1 MAHLNLDLDVLRT
14 LVTGLE
20 LGSFAKAADRLGRS
34 TSAISSQMKKLESQI
49 GKPVL
54 RKSGRGV
61 VLTATGEVVFAY
73 ARRLLELND
82 EALLAARDSELEGEI
97 RLGVLEDFG
106 EAVLTNV
113 LGRFAHIN
121 PKLRLQAGV
130 ARNAELLRQVECG
143 QLDLALAWVGDALA
157 VRARPVARLPLC
169 WIGREDSTFGR
180 KTREPIPLAML
191 DAPCP
196 LRTLATTA
204 LDKAGLP
211 WRIAFTSPSLAG
223 VWAAVGAGLGIS
235 VRTRA
240 GLPGRLRVLEGLPK
254 LPSIDLALYLA
265 GSSPGPAVERL
276 AHLLEE
282 SLLAAPHI
290 PPQ

>member
-14 LVTGLE
+14 LVTGIE

-34 TSAISSQMKKLESQI
+34 TSAVSSQLKKLEGQI
-49 GKPVL
+49 GKPIL

-61 VLTATGEVVFAY
+61 ALTSTGEVVFAY

-113 LGRFAHIN
+113 LSRFARIN
-121 PKLRLQAGV
+121 PKLRIQAGV
-130 ARNAELLRQVECG
+130 ARNAELLRQVDSAH
-143 QLDLALAWVGDALA
+143 LDLALAWVGDALA
-157 VRARPVARLPLC
+157 VRARQVARLPLC
-169 WIGREDSTFGR
+169 WIGREDSVIER
-180 KTREPIPLAML
+180 RQKEPIPLAML

-223 VWAAVGAGLGIS
+223 VWAAVGAGLGIT

-240 GLPGRLRVLEGLPK
+240 GLPGRLRPMEGLPK
-254 LPSIDLALYLA
+254 LPSIDLALYLS
-265 GSSPGPAVERL
+265 GSSPSPAVERL
-276 AHLLEE
+276 AGLIED
-282 SLLAAPHI
+282 SLLAAPSI
-290 PPQ
+290 PS

>member
-14 LVTGLE
+14 LVTGIE

-34 TSAISSQMKKLESQI
+34 TSAVSSQLKKLEGQI
-49 GKPVL
+49 GKPIL
-54 RKSGRGV
+54 QKSGRGV
-61 VLTATGEVVFAY
+61 ALTSTGEVVFAY

-113 LGRFAHIN
+113 LSRFAHIN
-121 PKLRLQAGV
+121 PKLRIQAGV
-130 ARNAELLRQVECG
+130 ARNAELLRQVDSAH
-143 QLDLALAWVGDALA
+143 LDLALAWVGDTLA
-157 VRARPVARLPLC
+157 VRARQVARLPLC
-169 WIGREDSTFGR
+169 WIGREDSVVER
-180 KTREPIPLAML
+180 RPKEPIPLAML

-223 VWAAVGAGLGIS
+223 VWAAVGAGLGIT

-240 GLPGRLRVLEGLPK
+240 GLPGRLRPMEGLPK
-254 LPSIDLALYLA
+254 LPSIDLALYLS
-265 GSSPGPAVERL
+265 GSSPSPAVERL
-276 AHLLEE
+276 ASLIED
-282 SLLAAPHI
+282 SLLAAPSI
-290 PPQ
+290 PS

>member
-14 LVTGLE
+14 LVTGIE

-34 TSAISSQMKKLESQI
+34 TSAVSSQLKKLEGQI
-49 GKPVL
+49 GKPIL

-61 VLTATGEVVFAY
+61 ALTSTGEVVFAY

-113 LGRFAHIN
+113 LSRFAHIN
-121 PKLRLQAGV
+121 PKLRIQAGV
-130 ARNAELLRQVECG
+130 ARNAELLRQVDSAH
-143 QLDLALAWVGDALA
+143 LDLALAWVGDALA
-157 VRARPVARLPLC
+157 VRARQVARLPLC
-169 WIGREDSTFGR
+169 WIGREDSVVER
-180 KTREPIPLAML
+180 RPKVPIPLAML

-204 LDKAGLP
+204 LDKAGVP

-223 VWAAVGAGLGIS
+223 VWAAVGAGLGIT

-240 GLPGRLRVLEGLPK
+240 GLPGRLRPMEGLPK
-254 LPSIDLALYLA
+254 LPSIDLALYLS
-265 GSSPGPAVERL
+265 GTSPSPAVERL
-276 AHLLEE
+276 ASLIED
-282 SLLAAPHI
+282 SLLAAPSI
-290 PPQ
+290 PS